1 MIKIKVSKL
10 LDAPNGKMNLD
21 LDLNINRGE
30 FVALYGPSGSGKTS
44 TLRMLAGLMRPDQG
58 IIQVDN
64 IKWFSDSEKINLKP
78 QKRNIGFV
86 FQDFAL
92 FPNMTVLDNLRFAC
106 DSEKKIDQL
115 INKIELGA
123 LKNAYPKNLSGGQK
137 QRVALARAVIQQ
149 PKILLMDEPLSALDE
164 ELRSKLQSYIRQIHS
179 EFGLTTIMISHSKTE
194 ITKLA
199 DRCISLSSGKIKSLG
214 SPAIFFQT
222 QIKNAKKDLTGKVL
236 NIEHLEHETILT
248 IEIQQQLLFK
258 TISRKESL
266 RYKIGAS
273 IIFKLGE

>member
-222 QIKNAKKDLTGKVL
+222 QIKNAKNDLTGKVL